1 VNHEI
6 SELRPN
12 ETQPGRR
19 TMKTINMLVLIV
31 LMSGLGCHSTRSSST
46 GEPCSTIFAN
56 LEEAPRMDSEV
67 DVPAKPVGGLRA
79 VQRRIQYP
87 RAAMREGVWGE
98 VLVQFVVN
106 KRGCVMQAEV
116 IREVDVR
123 LDAEALRVIR
133 ASRFEPAQEA
143 GEAVAVVMT
152 MPIGFYVR
160 L

>member
-1 VNHEI
+1 
-6 SELRPN
+6 
-12 ETQPGRR
+12 
-19 TMKTINMLVLIV
+19 
-31 LMSGLGCHSTRSSST
+31 
-46 GEPCSTIFAN
+46 
-56 LEEAPRMDSEV
+56 
-67 DVPAKPVGGLRA
+67 
-79 VQRRIQYP
+79 
-87 RAAMREGVWGE
+87 MREGVWGE

-116 IREVDVR
+116 IREVDAR

-143 GEAVAVVMT
+143 GEAVAVEMT

>member
-1 VNHEI
+1 
-6 SELRPN
+6 
-12 ETQPGRR
+12 
-19 TMKTINMLVLIV
+19 MKIHAMKILYGLSLAMLLLSCI
-31 LMSGLGCHSTRSSST
+31 GCQSTRPSST
-46 GEPCSTIFAN
+46 GEPCSTIIAS
-56 LEEAPRMDSEV
+56 LEEAPHMNDEV
-67 DVPAKPVGGLRA
+67 DVPAQPAGGLRA
-79 VQRRIQYP
+79 VQRRIRYP
-87 RAAMREGVWGE
+87 RTAMREGVWGE

-116 IREVDVR
+116 IREVDAR

-143 GEAVAVVMT
+143 GEAVAVEMT

>member
-1 VNHEI
+1 
-6 SELRPN
+6 
-12 ETQPGRR
+12 
-19 TMKTINMLVLIV
+19 MKKTNVLFLVIL
-31 LMSGLGCHSTRSSST
+31 LSGLGCQSTRPSST
-46 GEPCSTIFAN
+46 DEPCSTIIAS
-56 LEEAPRMDSEV
+56 LEEAPRTVDEV
-67 DVPAKPVGGLRA
+67 DVPAKPIGGLRA
-79 VQRRIQYP
+79 VQRRIHYP
-87 RAAMREGVWGE
+87 RTAMRAGVWGE

-116 IREVDVR
+116 IRKVDVR

-143 GEAVAVVMT
+143 GEAVAVEMT